1 MRENKSKLVFKWVGI
16 NILFV
21 AQGRASTE
29 CLRCSLETITLLIGY
44 ELIEIL
50 RFFFFL
56 KEGPSI
62 LILLGFSFQR
72 MLEVS
77 YGRRSRD

>member
-50 RFFFFL
+50 RFFFFF
-56 KEGPSI
+56 KGRAIYSNFI
-62 LILLGFSFQR
+62 GLL
-72 MLEVS
+72 LPE
-77 YGRRSRD
+77 DA